1 MSPVPSL
8 RSMNRSGIPLSHLPY
23 FERLAELEEGSP
35 SFRAVSAGLV
45 TLRLVDAWVMEG
57 PDVAAADAWGM
68 RAVREAV
75 DAMEPGTTGRAL
87 LAKVLEAMDPDGAF
101 ASVRIVTPRLMAYA
115 RALQLDGEWALA
127 ADVYR
132 TVLAHAHPLNDADSV
147 IHANLMIAACSRT
160 LARWDDAWA
169 AYGSAGEVAALTGDI
184 MSMLKARMGEANV
197 LTDRGNLPEAE
208 SILDQTIL
216 DAEQLGMME
225 IRAMALQDRAHT
237 AHRRGDYDAAIAM
250 QYMAL
255 QDVRSDASRDRV
267 LADLAASFF
276 EIGLRTAARDA
287 NLVLAATAQEQFT
300 RWQATINLMELA
312 AADRFE
318 PVFEQY
324 RRELSTAPMPP
335 VLSAWY
341 FFYAGQGCRMFDRP
355 EQARVAFERALEI
368 AQQHHLNQIVF
379 HAEQALGDLK
389 DGVPISA
396 PVPAPASAMVEEAA
410 AGVQKLRELAGIRA

>member
-1 MSPVPSL
+1 MTNAG
-8 RSMNRSGIPLSHLPY
+8 MPLSHLPY
-23 FERLAELEEGSP
+23 FERLSHLEEGSP
-35 SFRAVSAGLV
+35 TFRAMSAGLV

-57 PDVAAADAWGM
+57 PHVAAPDAWGM

-75 DAMEPGTTGRAL
+75 ESMDHGSTSRAL
-87 LAKVLEAMDPDGAF
+87 LLKILEAMDPSGAL
-101 ASVRIVTPRLMAYA
+101 ASVRFVTPRLMAYA

-147 IHANLMIAACSRT
+147 INANLMIAACSRT
-160 LARWDDAWA
+160 LARWDDAWE

-184 MSMLKARMGEANV
+184 MSMLKARIGEANV

-216 DAEQLGMME
+216 DAEQLGMTE
-225 IRAMALQDRAHT
+225 LRAIALQDRAST

-250 QYMAL
+250 QYLAL
-255 QDVRSDASRDRV
+255 QDVRTGNSRDRL

-276 EIGLRTAARDA
+276 EIGLHTAARDA

-312 AADRFE
+312 GADHFE

-324 RRELSTAPMPP
+324 RRELFTAALPP
-335 VLSAWY
+335 TLSAWY
-341 FFYAGQGCRMFDRP
+341 FFYAGQGYRRFDRP
-355 EQARVAFERALEI
+355 EQARVALERALEVARQHQLHQI
-368 AQQHHLNQIVF
+368 AF

-389 DGVPISA
+389 DGVSLGVATLAAATPI
-396 PVPAPASAMVEEAA
+396 VEEAA
-410 AGVQKLRELAGIRA
+410 AGVRKIRELAGIKV

>member
-1 MSPVPSL
+1 
-8 RSMNRSGIPLSHLPY
+8 
-23 FERLAELEEGSP
+23 
-35 SFRAVSAGLV
+35 
-45 TLRLVDAWVMEG
+45 
-57 PDVAAADAWGM
+57 
-68 RAVREAV
+68 
-75 DAMEPGTTGRAL
+75 MEPGTTGRAL
-87 LAKVLEAMDPDGAF
+87 LSKVLEALDPAGGL
-101 ASVRIVTPRLMAYA
+101 ASVRFVTPRLMAYA

-147 IHANLMIAACSRT
+147 INANLMIAACSRT

-184 MSMLKARMGEANV
+184 MSMLKARIGEANV
-197 LTDRGNLPEAE
+197 LSDRGNLPEAE
-208 SILDQTIL
+208 TILDQTIL

-225 IRAMALQDRAHT
+225 LRAIALQDRAHT

-250 QYMAL
+250 QYLAL
-255 QDVRSDASRDRV
+255 QDVRTDSSRDRV

-312 AADRFE
+312 GADRFE

-324 RRELSTAPMPP
+324 RRELSSAELPP
-335 VLSAWY
+335 VLAAWY
-341 FFYAGQGCRMFDRP
+341 FFYSGQGFRMFDHP
-355 EQARVAFERALEI
+355 EQARAAFERALEI
-368 AQQHHLNQIVF
+368 AKRHQLHQIAF

-389 DGVPISA
+389 DGVSLTA
-396 PVPAPASAMVEEAA
+396 QSPAATSPMVDEAA
-410 AGVQKLRELAGIRA
+410 AGVRRIRELAGIRV

>member
-1 MSPVPSL
+1 MTNAG
-8 RSMNRSGIPLSHLPY
+8 MPLSHLPY
-23 FERLAELEEGSP
+23 FERLSHLEEGSP
-35 SFRAVSAGLV
+35 TFRAMSAGLV

-57 PDVAAADAWGM
+57 PHVAAPDAWGM
-68 RAVREAV
+68 RAVREAIE
-75 DAMEPGTTGRAL
+75 AMDHGSTSRAL
-87 LAKVLEAMDPDGAF
+87 LLKVLEAMDPSGSL
-101 ASVRIVTPRLMAYA
+101 ASVRFVTPRLMAYA

-147 IHANLMIAACSRT
+147 INANLMIAACSRT
-160 LARWDDAWA
+160 LARWDDAWE

-184 MSMLKARMGEANV
+184 MSMLKARIGEANV

-216 DAEQLGMME
+216 DAEQLGMTE
-225 IRAMALQDRAHT
+225 LRALALQDRAHT

-250 QYMAL
+250 QYLAL
-255 QDVRSDASRDRV
+255 QDVRTDNSRDRV

-276 EIGLRTAARDA
+276 EIGLHTAARDA

-312 AADRFE
+312 GADHFE

-324 RRELSTAPMPP
+324 RRELSTAALPP

-341 FFYAGQGCRMFDRP
+341 FFYSGQGFRMFDRP
-355 EQARVAFERALEI
+355 EQARVALERALEI
-368 AQQHHLNQIVF
+368 AHQHQLNQVAF

-389 DGVPISA
+389 DGIA
-396 PVPAPASAMVEEAA
+396 IEGAAPAATTPMVEEAA
-410 AGVQKLRELAGIRA
+410 AGVRKIRELAGIKV